1 MRPVMLTEIGVV
13 TPLEYAFGDDY
24 SPSTF
29 KDIVGTSSPEDLHKC
44 VSILEEEVLD
54 IAAYIKEERLKKRE
68 KGEEKE
74 EAEKEKKVEEAP
86 AAADAE
92 KEGEQGENEAAA
104 ADVEKKKIKLKMERN
119 KQQTK
124 KKENRKKKQ
133 KKHTKKI
140 CSSSSDD
147 YSDTMD
153 LEWFADD
160 GPIDAKPI
168 ASIEPKYDFEVKP
181 IAESKYDFEVKP
193 IRSLDPK
200 CDFEVNPIN
209 SVGPKCDFEDD
220 PIELVGPKCDFEAK
234 PVKSLDLKC
243 DFARE
248 NEENKILW
256 TSNVLKTYKG
266 AGLLNLGNTGFLN
279 AVLQCFV
286 HTVPLF
292 NLLLHNAH
300 VVPCDLIAGFYLIC
314 IFKELIGLSLVYEA
328 YEGRSISPWIL
339 VKNLSYFTSGFYKY
353 EQEDAHEFLLCFLN
367 RIESRF
373 SDIVQQVFCIHIV
386 SKLRCCNCGHYSNIY
401 EPLIDVS
408 LEIKDV
414 DILHSV
420 LESFTRVEK
429 LDDPEIKFSC
439 ERCKVQVSIEK
450 QWMLYNVLFVAIF
463 HLKRLQ
469 NDGSIV
475 QKVEKHVS
483 FPLELDLLLY
493 TDNNQT
499 NNEQIKYDR
508 YAVIVHVGST
518 SSSGHYYC
526 FICAE
531 PNEWYKFDDSMISR
545 VHEDLVLAEKAYV
558 MFYAKR
564 DTLRFLDFVAL
575 QMHNVGT
582 IPKHSLS
589 LPNNH
594 ASDVSE
600 SNAAAVD
607 TSSSA
612 PRPIFS

>member
-1 MRPVMLTEIGVV
+1 
-13 TPLEYAFGDDY
+13 
-24 SPSTF
+24 
-29 KDIVGTSSPEDLHKC
+29 
-44 VSILEEEVLD
+44 
-54 IAAYIKEERLKKRE
+54 
-68 KGEEKE
+68 
-74 EAEKEKKVEEAP
+74 
-86 AAADAE
+86 
-92 KEGEQGENEAAA
+92 
-104 ADVEKKKIKLKMERN
+104 
-119 KQQTK
+119 
-124 KKENRKKKQ
+124 
-133 KKHTKKI
+133 
-140 CSSSSDD
+140 
-147 YSDTMD
+147 MD

-209 SVGPKCDFEDD
+209 SVGPKCDFEAE

-243 DFARE
+243 HFARE

-266 AGLLNLGNTGFLN
+266 AGLLNLGNTCFLN

-373 SDIVQQVFCIHIV
+373 SDIVQQVFCIHLV

-450 QWMLYNVLFVAIF
+450 QLMLYNVPFVAIF

-469 NDGSIV
+469 NDGSV
-475 QKVEKHVS
+475 VRKVEKHVS

-499 NNEQIKYDR
+499 NNFILLHCKCIMWALSPNILFHSQIIMLPMSVNPMLLQSTHLRPLQDQYFHELMKIVDNELKKTVQTSTPGPPSAINSSKENNASQDVGVIKRMAPLLPKSPSKSQSTLDQISSKNQWLMDPEQEMKIMQP
-508 YAVIVHVGST
+508 
-518 SSSGHYYC
+518 C
-526 FICAE
+526 
-531 PNEWYKFDDSMISR
+531 SMIKKRVLGPRGEELIAALCILGSR
-545 VHEDLVLAEKAYV
+545 GSSLN
-558 MFYAKR
+558 AKR
-564 DTLRFLDFVAL
+564 
-575 QMHNVGT
+575 
-582 IPKHSLS
+582 
-589 LPNNH
+589 
-594 ASDVSE
+594 
-600 SNAAAVD
+600 
-607 TSSSA
+607 
-612 PRPIFS
+612 